1 MELLEIV
8 FSSDEAAPNGA
19 VSMRNTPSS
28 DAAAIGTIPD
38 IDRRRALRSHKQKRQ
53 SRGLA

>member
-1 MELLEIV
+1 
-8 FSSDEAAPNGA
+8 
-19 VSMRNTPSS
+19 MRNTPSS